1 MILGCPVE
9 VRVAEIQ
16 GNVRSRMILN
26 GANVRSGGTKDSLLG
41 EENVDDKLG
50 VESPVARV
58 GEDEDGGNGQMG
70 W

>member
-1 MILGCPVE
+1 MILSGDG
-9 VRVAEIQ
+9 VRPC
-16 GNVRSRMILN
+16 
-26 GANVRSGGTKDSLLG
+26 GTKDSTLG
-41 EENVDDKLG
+41 EENVDDELG